1 MTHDKLIFTD
11 MKKIFTL
18 TAVVFFLVAF
28 NSIETDTA
36 KEKNAAKVL
45 LDKVVAKAK
54 SYKNMDIDFKYAINN
69 AKENINQ
76 ESKGTV
82 ILQGNKYH
90 LSFMGVTKIFDGK
103 KIYTIV
109 PEDEEVTVSNH
120 DDNDANAMSPNKI
133 FTFFKKGFK
142 FSMDIKQPVAGKT
155 IQYVKLIPSSVVDK
169 RKEILIGI
177 DTKTNHIYNLIE
189 VGKNGTKTTLT
200 VSSFKFNQ
208 TLEKNQFTF
217 VKSKYPNYYI
227 NKAD

>member
-1 MTHDKLIFTD
+1 
-11 MKKIFTL
+11 MKKLVTL
-18 TAVVFFLVAF
+18 SVIALFLVAF
-28 NSIETDTA
+28 TTGENNPP
-36 KEKNAAKVL
+36 KEKNAGKAL

-54 SYKNMDIDFKYAINN
+54 SYKNMVIDFKYAINN
-69 AKENINQ
+69 SAEKINQ
-76 ESKGTV
+76 ESTGKV

-90 LSFMGVTKIFDGK
+90 LTFMGVTKLFDGK

-109 PEDEEVTVSNH
+109 PEDEEITVSNH
-120 DDNDANAMSPNKI
+120 DENDANAMSPNKI

-142 FSMDIKQPVAGKT
+142 FALDIKQPIAGKT
-155 IQYVKLIPSSVVDK
+155 IQYVKLTPTSASDK

-189 VGKNGTKTTLT
+189 VGKNGTRTTLT

-208 TLEKNQFTF
+208 TLAKNQFTF
-217 VKSKYPNYYI
+217 VKAKYPNYYI

>member
-1 MTHDKLIFTD
+1 MKNLFT
-11 MKKIFTL
+11 ITIV
-18 TAVVFFLVAF
+18 AFFLVAF
-28 NSIETDTA
+28 NTVGTEPA
-36 KEKNAAKVL
+36 KEKNAGKEL

-90 LSFMGVTKIFDGK
+90 LSFMGITKIFDGK

-109 PEDEEVTVSNH
+109 PEDEEITISNH
-120 DDNDANAMSPNKI
+120 DENDANAMSPNKI
-133 FTFFKKGFK
+133 FTFFKNGFK
-142 FSMDIKQPVAGKT
+142 YSMDIKQPIAGKT
-155 IQYVKLIPSSVVDK
+155 IQYVKLTPSSVVDK

-208 TLEKNQFTF
+208 VLAKNQFTF

>member
-1 MTHDKLIFTD
+1 MKNLFT
-11 MKKIFTL
+11 I
-18 TAVVFFLVAF
+18 TAVAFFLVAF
-28 NSIETDTA
+28 NTVDVNPV
-36 KEKNAAKVL
+36 KEKNAGKEL

-90 LSFMGVTKIFDGK
+90 LSFMGITKIFDGK

-109 PEDEEVTVSNH
+109 PEDEEVTISNH
-120 DDNDANAMSPNKI
+120 DENDANAMSPNKI

-142 FSMDIKQPVAGKT
+142 YSLDIKQPIAGKT
-155 IQYVKLIPSSVVDK
+155 IQYVKLTPSSVVDK
-169 RKEILIGI
+169 RKEILIGV

-208 TLEKNQFTF
+208 VLAKNQFTF